1 MKKVIAVLILIAA
14 LYFVIINKVS
24 YFYGGNLPL
33 YICTNI
39 FSAFLIIFAVI
50 IFFNL
55 KAGKVVYLSS
65 AAALIILT
73 LIFTF
78 LI

>member
-1 MKKVIAVLILIAA
+1 MKKVIAVLILIVA
-14 LYFVIINKVS
+14 LCFVIVNKIS
-24 YFYGGNLPL
+24 YFYGGSLL
-33 YICTNI
+33 LFICTNI

-50 IFFNL
+50 IFFNM
-55 KAGKVVYLSS
+55 KTGKTVYLFS